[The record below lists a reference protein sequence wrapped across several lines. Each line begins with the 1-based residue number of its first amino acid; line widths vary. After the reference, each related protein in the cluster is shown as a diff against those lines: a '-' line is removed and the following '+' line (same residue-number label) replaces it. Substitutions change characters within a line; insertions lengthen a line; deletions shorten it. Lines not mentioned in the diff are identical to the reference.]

1 MKKAIAMLLV
11 CLLALALLA
20 GCAAKTGTENAAESA
35 GTVPDTDISAFRTL
49 GDVFPYREDARP
61 GYTET
66 SYVYVF
72 KKDGVYYRATAD
84 LTPEQSDALWGLDF
98 LADDYEEKAMTMLA
112 PLEIKTLEN
121 LSERIPSQEELDKLV
136 GKTVQDLFDEGW
148 TCWGWNLGDH
158 ILWMYG
164 GPFSYTVEFTGE
176 LNDTEY
182 FDESEA
188 GSMTVKS
195 VTYDGLGDATELD

>member
-1 MKKAIAMLLV
+1 MSTKKIATNKVLWIFAIGQLGWSLLSGIIANW
-11 CLLALALLA
+11 L
-20 GCAAKTGTENAAESA
+20 
-35 GTVPDTDISAFRTL
+35 
-49 GDVFPYREDARP
+49 VFFY
-61 GYTET
+61 
-66 SYVYVF
+66 
-72 KKDGVYYRATAD
+72 
-84 LTPEQSDALWGLDF
+84 Q
-98 LADDYEEKAMTMLA
+98 
-112 PLEIKTLEN
+112 
-121 LSERIPSQEELDKLV
+121 PSQEELDKLV